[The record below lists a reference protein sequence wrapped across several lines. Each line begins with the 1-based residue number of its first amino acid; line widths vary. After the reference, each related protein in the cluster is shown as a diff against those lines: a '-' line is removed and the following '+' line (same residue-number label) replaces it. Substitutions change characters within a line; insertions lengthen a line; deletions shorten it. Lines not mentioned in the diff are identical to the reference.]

1 MLTRFFLIGGAS
13 GDCRNKYKNRMCFP
27 HKVIWRLKK
36 MSATEKTS
44 VVSGFYKLPIEK
56 RREFVTQFAN
66 LNEDDVKSFS
76 SSLDLATA
84 DRMIEN
90 VLGTFELPLG
100 LAVNFLIN
108 NKEYILP
115 MVTEE
120 SSVVAAASNAAKI
133 ARVKGGFSTILS
145 KPLMIGQLQL
155 LHIEDVTSAAQG
167 ILQHKTQLL
176 AVANAQDK
184 VLVDFG
190 GGAKDIEVRI
200 LQSPLGP
207 MIVTHLIVDV
217 RDAMGANAVNTMCEA
232 LAPVLEEITGG
243 KVRLKILSNLADK
256 RIAKATATF
265 DKEKMGGEH
274 VVDAF
279 LESYLLASVDPYRAA
294 THNKGIMNG
303 IDALIIATG
312 NDFRAI
318 EAGAHAY
325 AARDGH
331 YTSLTR
337 YHKNNNGDLVGEI
350 ELPLAVGVVGGA
362 ANIHPKARLCR
373 KILGIKTAQELAEIV
388 ASLGLAQNFA
398 ALLALST
405 VGIQKG
411 HMSLH
416 AKNIAVMAGAQ
427 GEEIEVLAERLVT
440 DGKVKLDYAKDQLE
454 KLRRKV

>member
-1 MLTRFFLIGGAS
+1 
-13 GDCRNKYKNRMCFP
+13 
-27 HKVIWRLKK
+27 
-36 MSATEKTS
+36 MSSADKTS

-56 RREFVTQFAN
+56 RREFVSQFSN
-66 LNEDDVKSFS
+66 LDEEDVRVFS
-76 SSLDLATA
+76 SSLDIGTA

-100 LAVNFLIN
+100 VAVNFLIN
-108 NKEYILP
+108 GKDYLIP

-133 ARVKGGFSTILS
+133 ARVKGGFSAS
-145 KPLMIGQLQL
+145 CSPPLMIGQLQL
-155 LHIEDVTSAAQG
+155 LHVQDVPSAAQE
-167 ILQHKTQLL
+167 IIRQKEQLL
-176 AVANAQDK
+176 KLANAQDK
-184 VLVDFG
+184 ILVDFG
-190 GGAKDIEVRI
+190 GGAKDLEVRI
-200 LQSPLGP
+200 LDSPLGS

-232 LAPVLEEITGG
+232 LAPMLEEICGG
-243 KVRLKILSNLADK
+243 KVRLKILSNLAD
-256 RIAKATATF
+256 RRLVKANAVF
-265 DKEKMGGEH
+265 DKEKMGGDQ

-279 LESYLLASVDPYRAA
+279 LESYILASIDPYRAA

-325 AARDGH
+325 AARNGQ
-331 YTSLTR
+331 YTSLTS
-337 YHKNNNGDLVGEI
+337 YHKNKDGDLVGEI
-350 ELPLAVGVVGGA
+350 ELPVAVGVVGGA
-362 ANIHPKARLCR
+362 ANMHPKAKLCR
-373 KILGIKTAQELAEIV
+373 KILGIKTAQQLAEIV

-398 ALLALST
+398 AVFALST

-427 GEEIEVLAERLVT
+427 GDEIDKLANHLVL
-440 DGKVKLDYAKDQLE
+440 DGKVKLDYAKELLE
-454 KLRRKV
+454 KLRKNG

>member
-1 MLTRFFLIGGAS
+1 
-13 GDCRNKYKNRMCFP
+13 
-27 HKVIWRLKK
+27 
-36 MSATEKTS
+36 MSLSKKTS

-56 RREFVTQFAN
+56 RREFVAQFAN

-76 SSLDLATA
+76 SCLDLTTA

-90 VLGTFELPLG
+90 VLGTFEVPLG

-108 NKEYILP
+108 NKDYIIP
-115 MVTEE
+115 MATEE

-133 ARVKGGFSTILS
+133 ARVKGGFSTTCS
-145 KPLMIGQLQL
+145 EPLMIGQLQL
-155 LHIEDVTSAAQG
+155 LHIKDVAAAVQK
-167 ILQHKTQLL
+167 IMQHKRQLL
-176 AVANAQDK
+176 TVANAQDK
-184 VLVDFG
+184 ILVDFG

-200 LQSPLGP
+200 LESPLGQ

-243 KVRLKILSNLADK
+243 IVRLKILSNLADK
-256 RIAKATATF
+256 RLIKATAIF
-265 DKEKMGGEH
+265 DKEKMGGDH

-279 LESYLLASVDPYRAA
+279 LESYILASIDPYRAA

-325 AARDGH
+325 AARNGQ
-331 YTSLTR
+331 YTSLTQ
-337 YHKNNNGDLVGEI
+337 YHKNKDGDLVGAI
-350 ELPLAVGVVGGA
+350 ELPMAVGVVGGA
-362 ANIHPKARLCR
+362 ANMHPKAKLCR
-373 KILGIKTAQELAEIV
+373 KILGVKTARELAEVV

-398 ALLALST
+398 ALFALST

-427 GEEIEVLAERLVT
+427 GDEIEKLADLLVH
-440 DGKVKLDYAKDQLE
+440 DGKVKLDYAKELLE
-454 KLRRKV
+454 KIRKKS

>member
-1 MLTRFFLIGGAS
+1 
-13 GDCRNKYKNRMCFP
+13 
-27 HKVIWRLKK
+27 
-36 MSATEKTS
+36 MSEEKKTS

-56 RREFVTQFAN
+56 RREFVTKFVN
-66 LNEDDVKSFS
+66 LNEDDVKVFS
-76 SSLDLATA
+76 SCLDLATA

-108 NKEYILP
+108 AKDYLIP
-115 MVTEE
+115 MATEE

-133 ARVKGGFSTILS
+133 ARVKGGFSTKCS
-145 KPLMIGQLQL
+145 EPLMIGQLQL
-155 LHIEDVTSAAQG
+155 MHVEDVSAAAQK
-167 ILQHKTQLL
+167 INQHKKQLL
-176 AVANAQDK
+176 SVANAQDK

-200 LQSPLGP
+200 LESPLGS

-256 RIAKATATF
+256 RLVKATATF
-265 DKEKMGGEH
+265 DKEKMGGDH
-274 VVDAF
+274 AVDAF
-279 LESYLLASVDPYRAA
+279 LESYTLASIDPYRAA

-325 AARDGH
+325 AARTGH

-337 YHKNNNGDLVGEI
+337 YYKNQNGDLVGEI
-350 ELPLAVGVVGGA
+350 ELPMAVGIVGGA
-362 ANIHPKARLCR
+362 ANMHPKAKLCR
-373 KILGIKTAQELAEIV
+373 KILGIKTAQELAEVV

-398 ALLALST
+398 ALFALST

-427 GEEIEVLAERLVT
+427 GDEIEKLAELLVN
-440 DGKVKLDYAKDQLE
+440 DGKVKLDHAKELLE
-454 KLRRKV
+454 KIRGIN